1 MELGVL
7 GLFIAVLILCLATGF
22 SIVYALLFG
31 FLLFFL
37 FGLLKG
43 SSAKVLLK
51 ASLDSVKKVS
61 TIIIVMLLIGALTAS
76 WRASGTVALLVSYAS
91 EVVTPQVCLFST
103 FLLNALLSTLIG
115 TSFGTAATMGVVT
128 MTMCVSMGVSPLWAG
143 GAVLAGAFTGDRCS
157 PVSTSAQLVCLVT
170 STDLYKNM
178 ALMVKTGW
186 LPFTVSSLIYLA
198 VGLFSDTKSASVDIS
213 SVLSREFV
221 LNWYLLIPVF
231 VMFGLVALKKD
242 IKITIAASIAAAS
255 AVFMTVQGADWMST
269 AKMLVYG
276 YQCRDAQAGS
286 LMDGGG
292 LVSMVQVSLIIMVS
306 CTYAGLFEQ
315 TGLLKHIEGLVASLA
330 ARSGKYTA
338 IVFTAFLTAAIS
350 CNQMLA
356 VILTEQLCKKI
367 EPDRQKMAISLEDTA
382 IVIPPLLPWSIAGA
396 VPVATI
402 GAPQACVVT
411 ALFLFLLPIFGIIRH
426 SFSRIS
432 GSTSCR

>member
-7 GLFIAVLILCLATGF
+7 GLFIAVLVLCLAAGF
-22 SIVYALLFG
+22 SIVYALVFG
-31 FLLFFL
+31 FVLFFL

-43 SSAKVLLK
+43 TSAKVLLM
-51 ASLDSVKKVS
+51 ASLESVKKVS
-61 TIIIVMLLIGALTAS
+61 TIVVVMLLIGALTAS
-76 WRASGTVALLVSYAS
+76 WRASGTIALLVSYAS

-143 GAVLAGAFTGDRCS
+143 GAVLAGSFTGDRCS

-186 LPFTVSSLIYLA
+186 MPFTISSLIYLTA
-198 VGLFSDTKSASVDIS
+198 GFLSDAKLASVNIS

-231 VMFGLVALKKD
+231 VMFSLVALRKD
-242 IKITIAASIAAAS
+242 IKITIATSIFAAS
-255 AVFMTVQGADWMST
+255 AIYMAVQGADWMST
-269 AKMLVYG
+269 IKMLVYG
-276 YQCRDAQAGS
+276 YQSRDAQAGN

-292 LVSMVQVSLIIMVS
+292 LVSMVQVSLIIMIS

-315 TGLLKHIEGLVASLA
+315 TGLLKQIEGHVESLA
-330 ARSGKYTA
+330 ARSGKYAA

-402 GAPQACVVT
+402 GAPQTCVVT
-411 ALFLFLLPIFGIIRH
+411 AFFLFLLPIFGIIRH
-426 SFSRIS
+426 SVHK
-432 GSTSCR
+432 